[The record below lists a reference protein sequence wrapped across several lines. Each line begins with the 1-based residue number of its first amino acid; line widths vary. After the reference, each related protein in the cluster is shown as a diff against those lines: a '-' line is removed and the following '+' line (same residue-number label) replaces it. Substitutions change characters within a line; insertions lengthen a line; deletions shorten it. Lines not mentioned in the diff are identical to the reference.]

1 MSLDAT
7 ETMEPH
13 LNFLEKN
20 YLKDKILV
28 TGSSGFL
35 GSRLVAALEQTE
47 GVKVRKFSRR
57 EGDNLHNLI
66 HLERAAK
73 DVSGGVIYHLAG
85 KVSFNHR
92 DCEEVMRTVAVG
104 TQNLLTCAERHNI
117 RKVVIVSSAC
127 TCGYSNSPYFQKTES
142 SFERRGLNCYV
153 DAKIEQEE
161 LARNSKV
168 PCVIVSPTTCSLPI
182 SGTLVPCGGT
192 NVVDPNDVVAGII
205 SAMRHGRPKAKYLLS
220 GWDVTY
226 KELYDMVGKPCV
238 VIPRAFKGPLKA
250 ASRLSDKW
258 YISPYTVEAAFKY
271 KYFKNNK
278 AREALGWKPKIT
290 LEEMVSKW
298 KNEKKTSLY

>member
-1 MSLDAT
+1 MSCDNTTL
-7 ETMEPH
+7 EQ
-13 LNFLEKN
+13 LRFLEKN

-35 GSRLVAALEQTE
+35 GSRLVAELEKTE

-142 SFERRGLNCYV
+142 SLERRGLNCYV
-153 DAKIEQEE
+153 DAKIEQEQ
-161 LARNSKV
+161 LARRFSV
-168 PCVIVSPTTCSLPI
+168 PCVIVAPTTCSLPI
-182 SGTLVPCGGT
+182 SGPLVPSGGT
-192 NVVDPNDVVAGII
+192 NVVDPDDVVSGII
-205 SAMRHGRPKAKYLLS
+205 AAMRHGRPKAKYLLS

-226 KELYDMVGKPCV
+226 KELYKMAGKPCV
-238 VIPRAFKGPLKA
+238 VIPRAFKNVLKA

-258 YISPYTVEAAFKY
+258 YISPYTVEAAFNY

-290 LEEMVSKW
+290 LYEMIAKW
-298 KNEKKTSLY
+298 KSSPDPSLF